1 MSALFAMM
9 KMFCARQD
17 ARDFW
22 RESYAT
28 CMDKLMRAEAAQN
41 KLKKCVRKQ
50 KKAASKARRESDQAY
65 EALGALYA
73 QMEQV
78 DQQRVAAQEARAN
91 DQAVLVGLREQLET
105 ARAEVS
111 TARCQRDAAEN
122 HVANIRI
129 ERDRHRDMSHAQDR
143 AERSLRQQLAQA
155 QLQVMNLQHEV
166 HYLNNQLNPIL
177 DGEEDGPNME
187 EDDDEDDEEEEVE
200 PEEGDDP
207 ISDLDSDH
215 D

>member
-1 MSALFAMM
+1 
-9 KMFCARQD
+9 
-17 ARDFW
+17 
-22 RESYAT
+22 
-28 CMDKLMRAEAAQN
+28 MRAEAAQN

-50 KKAASKARRESDQAY
+50 KKAASKAQRESDQAY
-65 EALGALYA
+65 EALGALHA

-78 DQQRVAAQEARAN
+78 DQQRAVAQEVRAN
-91 DQAVLVGLREQLET
+91 DQVVLAGLREQLET
-105 ARAEVS
+105 ARVEVS
-111 TARCQRDAAEN
+111 IARRQRDAAEN
-122 HVANIRI
+122 RVANIRI
-129 ERDRHRDMSHAQDR
+129 ERDRHRDMSNAHDL
-143 AERSLRQQLAQA
+143 AERGLHQQLAQA

-187 EDDDEDDEEEEVE
+187 EDEDEEEEEVE

-215 D
+215 DED